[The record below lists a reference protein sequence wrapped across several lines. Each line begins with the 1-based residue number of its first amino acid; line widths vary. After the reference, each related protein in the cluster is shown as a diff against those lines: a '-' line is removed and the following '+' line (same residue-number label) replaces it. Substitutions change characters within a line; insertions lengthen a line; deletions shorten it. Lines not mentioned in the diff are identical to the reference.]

1 MIAHDRASRAETP
14 DQESTGSSPGEA
26 TQRRDAKARRR
37 RRALSFR
44 GQAEFK
50 SQGNSLIV
58 IARGDCFHRLTW
70 PDAPSS
76 GS

>member
-1 MIAHDRASRAETP
+1 M
-14 DQESTGSSPGEA
+14 TG
-26 TQRRDAKARRR
+26 RLARRLR
-37 RRALSFR
+37 IKRVLVRAQERQRNAATRKRAVADGLSFR